1 MSFERYLVPLTVLG
15 SSAFSL
21 AKSVLAPKIGE
32 LNAKA
37 RCCAFNELTLVRLA
51 GPN

>member
-1 MSFERYLVPLTVLG
+1 MTFERYFEPLTVFG
-15 SSAFSL
+15 SSAYSL
-21 AKSVLAPKIGE
+21 AKSVLATEIRG

-37 RCCAFNELTLVRLA
+37 RCFAFNELTLVRLA